1 MSTRKVTVVSTK
13 TNKIMNYETEATTWG
28 ELVETIQGDF
38 DLSNLKANENINKTT
53 LEHIDA
59 KLPEGPFRVFLRP
72 TKTKAGNTDF
82 SNMGFKEMREN
93 FVKTKKEIQ
102 SFLLSKFSKNWT
114 QLKTTELRDGLAEY
128 HKDTKSPAPVVEETA
143 NVAEEQPVQNTE
155 SAVRE
160 LTTDEKIATAFA
172 LLRYVDITH
181 SESFQ
186 DLDEDEQDEAEVF
199 FEELLANIDSLD
211 FIPTGDVSGT
221 SVTSVQTELAPT
233 VVEEVESTED
243 KAAREAKEEEER
255 LEAERKEAERLENE
269 AILKEAKEFGEGLI

>member
-28 ELVETIQGDF
+28 ELVETIQKDF

-72 TKTKAGNTDF
+72 TKTKSGNTDF

-128 HKDTKSPAPVVEETA
+128 HKDAKSSAPVVEETT

-172 LLRYVDITH
+172 LLQDVDIRD
-181 SESFQ
+181 SEAFQ
-186 DLDEDEQDEAEVF
+186 NLDDNEQEEAEVF
-199 FEELLANIDSLD
+199 FDELIENMNSLTE
-211 FIPTGDVSGT
+211 FIPVGDVVEVS
-221 SVTSVQTELAPT
+221 APT
-233 VVEEVESTED
+233 TSAPAVVEEVESAED
-243 KAAREAKEEEER
+243 KAAREAKEEEAR
-255 LEAERKEAERLENE
+255 QEAERKEAERLENE

>member
-28 ELVETIQGDF
+28 ELVETIQRDF

-72 TKTKAGNTDF
+72 TKTKSGSTDF

-128 HKDTKSPAPVVEETA
+128 HKDAKSSAPVVEETA
-143 NVAEEQPVQNTE
+143 NVVEEQPVQNTE
-155 SAVRE
+155 FAVRE

-186 DLDEDEQDEAEVF
+186 DLDDIEQGEAEVF

-221 SVTSVQTELAPT
+221 PVTSAPA
-233 VVEEVESTED
+233 VVEEAESAED
-243 KAAREAKEEEER
+243 KAAREAKEEEAR
-255 LEAERKEAERLENE
+255 QEAEKKEAERLENE
-269 AILKEAKEFGEGLI
+269 AILKEAKEFSEGLI

>member
-72 TKTKAGNTDF
+72 TKTKSGNTDF
-82 SNMGFKEMREN
+82 SNMGFKDMREN
-93 FVKTKKEIQ
+93 FVKTGKEIQ
-102 SFLLSKFSKNWT
+102 SFLLSKFGKNWT

-128 HKDTKSPAPVVEETA
+128 HKDVKSPAPVVPETA
-143 NVAEEQPVQNTE
+143 NVVEEQPVQDTD
-155 SAVRE
+155 AVRE
-160 LTTDEKIATAFA
+160 LTTDEKIAAAFA
-172 LLRYVDITH
+172 LLRDVDITH

-186 DLDEDEQDEAEVF
+186 DLDEDTQGEAEVF

-221 SVTSVQTELAPT
+221 PVTSAPA
-233 VVEEVESTED
+233 VVEEAESAED
-243 KAAREAKEEEER
+243 KAAREAKEEEAR
-255 LEAERKEAERLENE
+255 QEAEKKEAERLENE
-269 AILKEAKEFGEGLI
+269 AILKEAKEFSEGLI

>member
-53 LEHIDA
+53 LEHTDA

-72 TKTKAGNTDF
+72 VKTKSGNTDF

-93 FVKTKKEIQ
+93 FVKTGKEIQ
-102 SFLLSKFSKNWT
+102 SFLLSRFGKNWT
-114 QLKTTELRDGLAEY
+114 QLKTSELRDGLTEY
-128 HKDTKSPAPVVEETA
+128 HKDQKSSPEVPETA
-143 NVAEEQPVQNTE
+143 NVVEEQPVATTE
-155 SAVRE
+155 DVTTEE
-160 LTTDEKIATAFA
+160 LTTDEKLAVTFS
-172 LLRYVDITH
+172 LLQDIDITD
-181 SESFQ
+181 SVMFQ
-186 DLDEDEQDEAEVF
+186 DLDEDEQGEAEVF
-199 FEELLANIDSLD
+199 FEEINSNIDLL
-211 FIPTGDVSGT
+211 IEIMPVN
-221 SVTSVQTELAPT
+221 
-233 VVEEVESTED
+233 VVEEVESAED

-269 AILKEAKEFGEGLI
+269 AILKEAKEFGEGLM

>member
-1 MSTRKVTVVSTK
+1 MSIRKVTVVSTK
-13 TNKIMNYETEATTWG
+13 TNVIKNYETEATTWG

-72 TKTKAGNTDF
+72 TKTKSGNTDF

-128 HKDTKSPAPVVEETA
+128 HKDAKSSAPVVEETA
-143 NVAEEQPVQNTE
+143 NVVEEQPVQNTE
-155 SAVRE
+155 LAVRE

-221 SVTSVQTELAPT
+221 SASP
-233 VVEEVESTED
+233 VVEKVESAED
-243 KAAREAKEEEER
+243 KAAREAKEEEAR
-255 LEAERKEAERLENE
+255 QEAERKEAERLENE

>member
-13 TNKIMNYETEATTWG
+13 TNVIKNYETEATTWG
-28 ELVETIQGDF
+28 ELVETIQRDF
-38 DLSNLKANENINKTT
+38 DLSKLKANENINKTT
-53 LEHIDA
+53 LEHTDA

-72 TKTKAGNTDF
+72 TKTRSGNTDF
-82 SNMGFKEMREN
+82 SKMGFKEMREN
-93 FVKTKKEIQ
+93 FVKTRKEIQ
-102 SFLLSKFSKNWT
+102 PFLSSKFSKNWT
-114 QLKTTELRDGLAEY
+114 QLKTTELREGLAEY
-128 HKDTKSPAPVVEETA
+128 HKNVKSSVPVIEETA
-143 NVAEEQPVQNTE
+143 NVVEEQPVQNTE
-155 SAVRE
+155 LAVRE

-172 LLRYVDITH
+172 LLRDVDITY

-186 DLDEDEQDEAEVF
+186 DLDEDTQGEAEVF

-221 SVTSVQTELAPT
+221 PVTLAPA
-233 VVEEVESTED
+233 VVEEVESAED
-243 KAAREAKEEEER
+243 KAAREAKEEEVR